1 MWRGEVHVELRPVAI
16 AVPRDR
22 QDLMGWSL
30 NLCLSRKSRMG
41 IAQADEIEK
50 LSYDGVR
57 ESALKF

>member
-1 MWRGEVHVELRPVAI
+1 MAI